1 MKAEIFKALDET
13 KLVAIIRGMDPDVC
27 LKLADAYVRG
37 GIRLVEVTFDQTGD
51 PRKTVEAIRA
61 IRRAFAGR
69 LHVGAGTVLTDAQ
82 LQSVIDVGGEFMVTP
97 SVNPALIRTCAAAG
111 LAAMPGAFT
120 PSEIVTA
127 HEAGADI
134 VKVFP
139 VRSLGP
145 QYVKDVLAP
154 LKHIRLMAVG
164 GVNPDNAA
172 DYLKAGCVGVG
183 ASGSLVN
190 KEWIAAG
197 EWDRIAAE
205 AARFIANCRVLSAVG

>member
-1 MKAEIFKALDET
+1 MEAEVLKAVEET
-13 KLVAIIRGMDPDVC
+13 RLVAIIRGMDPEICVR
-27 LKLADAYVRG
+27 LAEAYAEG

-51 PRKTVEAIRA
+51 PQKTVAAIKAIREG
-61 IRRAFAGR
+61 FAGR

-82 LQSVIDVGGEFMVTP
+82 LEAVIDAGGEFMVTP
-97 SVNPALIRTCAAAG
+97 SVNPRLIAKASAAG
-111 LAAMPGAFT
+111 LVTMPGVFT
-120 PSEIVTA
+120 PTEIVTA
-127 HEAGADI
+127 YEAGADI

-154 LKHIRLMAVG
+154 LKHISLMAVG

-172 DYLKAGCVGVG
+172 DYLRAGCVGVG

-197 EWDRIAAE
+197 EWSKIAAE
-205 AARFIANCRVLSAVG
+205 AKCFISNLKT

>member
-1 MKAEIFKALDET
+1 MKAEVLKALAET
-13 KLVAIIRGMDPDVC
+13 RLVAIIRGMDPEICV
-27 LKLADAYVRG
+27 KLAEAYVEG

-51 PRKTVEAIRA
+51 PAKTIAAIKAIREG
-61 IRRAFAGR
+61 FAGR

-82 LQSVIDVGGEFMVTP
+82 LEAVIDAGGEFMVTP
-97 SVNPALIRTCAAAG
+97 SVNPKLIAKASAAR
-111 LAAMPGAFT
+111 LATMPGAFT
-120 PSEIVTA
+120 PTEIVTA
-127 HEAGADI
+127 HEAGADV
-134 VKVFP
+134 VKIFP

-154 LKHIRLMAVG
+154 LKHISLMAVG

-172 DYLKAGCVGVG
+172 DYLRAGCVGVG

-197 EWDRIAAE
+197 AWSKIAAE
-205 AARFIANCRVLSAVG
+205 ARRFISNCNL

>member
-1 MKAEIFKALDET
+1 MKEEILKALGET
-13 KLVAIIRGMDPDVC
+13 KVVAIIRGMAPDVC
-27 LKLADAYVRG
+27 LKLAESYLSG

-51 PRKTVEAIRA
+51 PRKTVDAIAA
-61 IRRAFAGR
+61 IRREFAKDM
-69 LHVGAGTVLTDAQ
+69 HVGAGTVLTDAQ
-82 LQSVIDVGGEFMVTP
+82 LQSVIDIGGEFMVTP
-97 SVNPALIRTCAAAG
+97 SVNPRLIGTASAAG
-111 LAAMPGAFT
+111 LATMPGAFT
-120 PSEIVTA
+120 PSEIVIA
-127 HEAGADI
+127 HEAGADV
-134 VKVFP
+134 VKIFP

-190 KEWIAAG
+190 KEWIAVG
-197 EWDRIAAE
+197 EWSKIAAE
-205 AARFIANCRVLSAVG
+205 AKRFIANCVSKPLNV

>member
-37 GIRLVEVTFDQTGD
+37 GIRLVEVTFDQTDD

-61 IRRAFAGR
+61 IRQAFAGR

-205 AARFIANCRVLSAVG
+205 AARFIANCRLAASP

>member
-1 MKAEIFKALDET
+1 MKAEVLKALAET
-13 KLVAIIRGMDPDVC
+13 RLVAIIRGMDPEICVR
-27 LKLADAYVRG
+27 LAEAYAEG
-37 GIRLVEVTFDQTGD
+37 GIRLVEVTFDQAGD
-51 PRKTVEAIRA
+51 PQKTITAIRA
-61 IRRAFAGR
+61 IRERFAGK
-69 LHVGAGTVLTDAQ
+69 LHVGAGTVLTEAQ
-82 LQSVIDVGGEFMVTP
+82 LKAVIEAGGEFMVTP
-97 SVNPALIRTCAAAG
+97 SVNPKLIAKASAAG
-111 LAAMPGAFT
+111 LATMPGAFT
-120 PSEIVTA
+120 PTEIVIA

-154 LKHIRLMAVG
+154 LKHISLMAVG

-172 DYLKAGCVGVG
+172 EYLRAGCVGVG

-197 EWDRIAAE
+197 EWSKIAAE
-205 AARFIANCRVLSAVG
+205 ARRFISNCNL

>member
-1 MKAEIFKALDET
+1 MKAEVLKALAET
-13 KLVAIIRGMDPDVC
+13 RLVAIIRGMDPETCV
-27 LKLADAYVRG
+27 KLAEAYVEG

-51 PRKTVEAIRA
+51 PDKTIAAIRA
-61 IRRAFAGR
+61 IRERFAGK
-69 LHVGAGTVLTDAQ
+69 LHVGAGTVLTEAQ
-82 LQSVIDVGGEFMVTP
+82 LKALIDVGGEFMVTP
-97 SVNPALIRTCAAAG
+97 SVNPELIRMCVAAG
-111 LAAMPGAFT
+111 LVAMPGAFT

-127 HEAGADI
+127 HEAGADV

-154 LKHIRLMAVG
+154 LKHISLMAVG

-197 EWDRIAAE
+197 EWSKIAAE
-205 AARFIANCRVLSAVG
+205 ARRFISNCNP

>member
-1 MKAEIFKALDET
+1 MKAEVLKALADT
-13 KLVAIIRGMDPDVC
+13 RLVAIIRGMDPEICV
-27 LKLADAYVRG
+27 KLAEAYVEG

-51 PRKTVEAIRA
+51 PRKTIAAIRA
-61 IRRAFAGR
+61 IRERFAGK
-69 LHVGAGTVLTDAQ
+69 LHVGAGTVLTEAQ
-82 LQSVIDVGGEFMVTP
+82 LKAVIEAGGEFMVTP
-97 SVNPALIRTCAAAG
+97 SVNPALIRACVAAG
-111 LAAMPGAFT
+111 LVAMPGAFT

-134 VKVFP
+134 VKIFP
-139 VRSLGP
+139 IRALGP

-154 LKHIRLMAVG
+154 LKHISLMAVG

-172 DYLKAGCVGVG
+172 DYLRAGCLGVG

-197 EWDRIAAE
+197 EWSKIADE
-205 AARFIANCRVLSAVG
+205 ARRFIANLSC

>member
-1 MKAEIFKALDET
+1 MKAEVLKAVEET
-13 KLVAIIRGMDPDVC
+13 RLVAIIRGMASEICVR
-27 LKLADAYVRG
+27 LAEAYAEG
-37 GIRLVEVTFDQTGD
+37 GIRLVEVTFDQAGD
-51 PRKTVEAIRA
+51 PAKTIAAIKAIREG
-61 IRRAFAGR
+61 FAGR
-69 LHVGAGTVLTDAQ
+69 LHVGAGTVLTEAQ
-82 LQSVIDVGGEFMVTP
+82 LEAVIDAGGEFMVTP
-97 SVNPALIRTCAAAG
+97 SVNPKLIAKASAAG
-111 LAAMPGAFT
+111 LVTMPGAFT
-120 PSEIVTA
+120 PTEIVTA

-154 LKHIRLMAVG
+154 LKHISLMAVG

-172 DYLKAGCVGVG
+172 DYLRAGCVGVG

-197 EWDRIAAE
+197 EWSKIAAE
-205 AARFIANCRVLSAVG
+205 ARRFIANCKI

>member
-1 MKAEIFKALDET
+1 MKAEVLKALAET
-13 KLVAIIRGMDPDVC
+13 RLVAIIRGMDPEICVR
-27 LKLADAYVRG
+27 LAEAYAEG

-51 PRKTVEAIRA
+51 PGKTVAAIKAIREE
-61 IRRAFAGR
+61 FAGR
-69 LHVGAGTVLTDAQ
+69 LRVGAGTVLTAAQ
-82 LQSVIDVGGEFMVTP
+82 LQAVIDAGGEFMVMP
-97 SVNPALIRTCAAAG
+97 SVNPKLIAKASAAG
-111 LAAMPGAFT
+111 LVTMPGAFT
-120 PSEIVTA
+120 PTEIVTA
-127 HEAGADI
+127 HEAGADV

-154 LKHIRLMAVG
+154 LKHISLMAVG

-172 DYLKAGCVGVG
+172 DYLRAGCVGVG

-197 EWDRIAAE
+197 EWSKIAAE
-205 AARFIANCRVLSAVG
+205 VRRFISNCKI

>member
-1 MKAEIFKALDET
+1 MKAEVLKALAET
-13 KLVAIIRGMDPDVC
+13 RLVAIIRGMDPEICVR
-27 LKLADAYVRG
+27 LAEAYAEG

-51 PRKTVEAIRA
+51 PAKTIAAIKAIREG
-61 IRRAFAGR
+61 FTGR

-82 LQSVIDVGGEFMVTP
+82 LEAVIDAGGEFMVTP
-97 SVNPALIRTCAAAG
+97 SVNPKLIAKASAAG
-111 LAAMPGAFT
+111 LATMPGAFT
-120 PSEIVTA
+120 PTEIVTA

-154 LKHIRLMAVG
+154 LKHISLMAVG

-172 DYLKAGCVGVG
+172 DYLRAGCVGVG

-197 EWDRIAAE
+197 EWSKIAAE
-205 AARFIANCRVLSAVG
+205 ARRFIANCKI

>member
-1 MKAEIFKALDET
+1 MKEEILKALGET
-13 KLVAIIRGMDPDVC
+13 KVVAIIRGMAPDVC
-27 LKLADAYVRG
+27 LKLAESYLSG

-51 PRKTVEAIRA
+51 PRKTVDAIAA
-61 IRRAFAGR
+61 IRREFAKDM
-69 LHVGAGTVLTDAQ
+69 HVGAGTVLTDAQ
-82 LQSVIDVGGEFMVTP
+82 LQSVIDIGGEFMVTP
-97 SVNPALIRTCAAAG
+97 SVNPRLIGTASAAG
-111 LAAMPGAFT
+111 LATMPGAFT
-120 PSEIVTA
+120 PSEIVIA
-127 HEAGADI
+127 HEAGADV
-134 VKVFP
+134 VKIFP

-197 EWDRIAAE
+197 EWAKIAAE
-205 AARFIANCRVLSAVG
+205 ARRFISNCNL

>member
-1 MKAEIFKALDET
+1 MKEEILKALGET
-13 KLVAIIRGMDPDVC
+13 KVVAIIRGMDPDVC
-27 LKLADAYVRG
+27 LKLAESYLSG

-51 PRKTVEAIRA
+51 PRKTVDAIAA
-61 IRRAFAGR
+61 IRREFAKDM
-69 LHVGAGTVLTDAQ
+69 HVGAGTVLTDAQ
-82 LQSVIDVGGEFMVTP
+82 LQSMIDIGGEFMVTP
-97 SVNPALIRTCAAAG
+97 SVNPRLIGTASAAG
-111 LAAMPGAFT
+111 LATMPGAFT
-120 PSEIVTA
+120 PSEIVIA
-127 HEAGADI
+127 HEAGADV
-134 VKVFP
+134 VKIFP
-139 VRSLGP
+139 VRALGP

-197 EWDRIAAE
+197 EWANIAAE
-205 AARFIANCRVLSAVG
+205 ARRFISNCNL

>member
-1 MKAEIFKALDET
+1 MKAEVLKALADT
-13 KLVAIIRGMDPDVC
+13 RLVAIIRGMDPEVC
-27 LKLADAYVRG
+27 VKLAEAYVEG

-51 PRKTVEAIRA
+51 PRKTIAAIRA
-61 IRRAFAGR
+61 IRERFAGK
-69 LHVGAGTVLTDAQ
+69 LHVGAGTVLTEAQ
-82 LQSVIDVGGEFMVTP
+82 LKAVIEAGGEFMVTP
-97 SVNPALIRTCAAAG
+97 SVNPALIRMCVAAG
-111 LAAMPGAFT
+111 LVAMPGAFT

-134 VKVFP
+134 VKIFP
-139 VRSLGP
+139 IRALGP

-154 LKHIRLMAVG
+154 LKHISLMAVG

-197 EWDRIAAE
+197 EWPKIAAE
-205 AARFIANCRVLSAVG
+205 ARRFIANLSR

>member
-1 MKAEIFKALDET
+1 MKAEVLKALDET

-61 IRRAFAGR
+61 IREAFAGR

-164 GVNPDNAA
+164 GVNPDNAT

-197 EWDRIAAE
+197 NWDKIAAE
-205 AARFIANCRVLSAVG
+205 AVRFASNCTISVG

>member
-61 IRRAFAGR
+61 IREAFAGR

-120 PSEIVTA
+120 PTEIVTA

-154 LKHIRLMAVG
+154 LRHIRLMAVG

-197 EWDRIAAE
+197 EWDKIAAE
-205 AARFIANCRVLSAVG
+205 AARFIANCRLEVSP

>member
-1 MKAEIFKALDET
+1 MKAEVLKAVEET
-13 KLVAIIRGMDPDVC
+13 RLVAIIRGMEPEICVR
-27 LKLADAYVRG
+27 LAEAYAEG

-51 PRKTVEAIRA
+51 PQKTVAAIKAIREG
-61 IRRAFAGR
+61 FAGR

-82 LQSVIDVGGEFMVTP
+82 LEAVIDVGGEFMVTP
-97 SVNPALIRTCAAAG
+97 SVNPRLIVKASAAG
-111 LAAMPGAFT
+111 LVTMPGAFT
-120 PSEIVTA
+120 PTEIVTA
-127 HEAGADI
+127 HEAGADV

-154 LKHIRLMAVG
+154 LKHISLMAVG

-172 DYLKAGCVGVG
+172 DYLRAGCVGVG

-197 EWDRIAAE
+197 EWSKIAAE
-205 AARFIANCRVLSAVG
+205 ARRFIANCKI

>member
-13 KLVAIIRGMDPDVC
+13 KLVAIIRGMDPDIC

-61 IRRAFAGR
+61 IRQAFAGR

-205 AARFIANCRVLSAVG
+205 AARFIANCRLAASP

>member
-1 MKAEIFKALDET
+1 MKI
-13 KLVAIIRGMDPDVC
+13 
-27 LKLADAYVRG
+27 
-37 GIRLVEVTFDQTGD
+37 VTFG
-51 PRKTVEAIRA
+51 EIMM
-61 IRRAFAGR
+61 R
-69 LHVGAGTVLTDAQ
+69 LNPEGYYRFVQADKFEVSYA
-82 LQSVIDVGGEFMVTP
+82 GGEFMVTP
-97 SVNPALIRTCAAAG
+97 SVNPKLIARASAAG
-111 LAAMPGAFT
+111 LATMPGAFT
-120 PSEIVTA
+120 PTEIVTA

-154 LKHIRLMAVG
+154 LKHISLMAVG

-197 EWDRIAAE
+197 EWSKIAAE
-205 AARFIANCRVLSAVG
+205 ARRFIANCKI

>member
-1 MKAEIFKALDET
+1 MKAEVLKAVEET
-13 KLVAIIRGMDPDVC
+13 RLVAIIRGMDPEICVR
-27 LKLADAYVRG
+27 LAEAYAEG
-37 GIRLVEVTFDQTGD
+37 GIRLVEVTFDQAGD
-51 PRKTVEAIRA
+51 PAKTVAAIKAIREG
-61 IRRAFAGR
+61 FTGR

-82 LQSVIDVGGEFMVTP
+82 LEAVIDAGGEFMVTP
-97 SVNPALIRTCAAAG
+97 SVNPKLIAKASAAG
-111 LAAMPGAFT
+111 LLTMPGAFT
-120 PSEIVTA
+120 PTEIVTA
-127 HEAGADI
+127 HEAGADV

-154 LKHIRLMAVG
+154 LKHISLMAVG

-172 DYLKAGCVGVG
+172 DYLRAGCVGVG

-197 EWDRIAAE
+197 EWSKIAAE
-205 AARFIANCRVLSAVG
+205 AKRFISNLKV

>member
-1 MKAEIFKALDET
+1 MKAEVLKALAET
-13 KLVAIIRGMDPDVC
+13 RLVAIIRGMDPAICVR
-27 LKLADAYVRG
+27 LAEAYAEG

-51 PRKTVEAIRA
+51 PRKTIDAIRA
-61 IRRAFAGR
+61 IREGFAGR

-82 LQSVIDVGGEFMVTP
+82 LEAVIDAGGEFMVTP
-97 SVNPALIRTCAAAG
+97 SVNPKLIAKASGAG
-111 LAAMPGAFT
+111 LATMPGAFT
-120 PSEIVTA
+120 PTEIVTA

-154 LKHIRLMAVG
+154 LKHISLMAVG

-172 DYLKAGCVGVG
+172 DYLKAGCIGVG

-197 EWDRIAAE
+197 EWSKIAAE
-205 AARFIANCRVLSAVG
+205 ARRFIANLSC

>member
-1 MKAEIFKALDET
+1 MKAEVLKALAET
-13 KLVAIIRGMDPDVC
+13 RLVAIIRGMDPETCV
-27 LKLADAYVRG
+27 KLAEAYVEG

-51 PRKTVEAIRA
+51 PGKTIAAIRA
-61 IRRAFAGR
+61 IRERFAGK
-69 LHVGAGTVLTDAQ
+69 LHVGAGTVLTEAQ
-82 LQSVIDVGGEFMVTP
+82 LKALIDVGGEFMVTP
-97 SVNPALIRTCAAAG
+97 SVNPALIRMCVAAG
-111 LAAMPGAFT
+111 LVAMPGAFT

-127 HEAGADI
+127 HEAGADV

-154 LKHIRLMAVG
+154 LKHISLMAVG

-190 KEWIAAG
+190 REWIAAG
-197 EWDRIAAE
+197 EWSKIAAQ
-205 AARFIANCRVLSAVG
+205 ARRFISNCNP

>member
-1 MKAEIFKALDET
+1 MREDVLKALDET
-13 KLVAIIRGMDPDVC
+13 KIVAIIRGMDPEICVR
-27 LKLADAYVRG
+27 LADAYVRG

-51 PRKTVEAIRA
+51 PKKTVEAIRA
-61 IRRAFAGR
+61 IREQFAGR
-69 LHVGAGTVLTDAQ
+69 LHVGAGTVLTEAQ
-82 LQSVIDVGGEFMVTP
+82 LQAVIDVGGEFMVTP
-97 SVNPALIRTCAAAG
+97 SVNPALIRTCVAAG
-111 LAAMPGAFT
+111 LVAMPGAFT

-127 HEAGADI
+127 HEAGADV

-154 LKHIRLMAVG
+154 LKHINLMAVG

-172 DYLKAGCVGVG
+172 DYLKAGCIGVG

-190 KEWIAAG
+190 KDWIAAG
-197 EWDRIAAE
+197 EWDKIAAE
-205 AARFIANCRVLSAVG
+205 AARFIANCR

>member
-13 KLVAIIRGMDPDVC
+13 KLVAIIRGMDPDIC

-120 PSEIVTA
+120 PSEIVAA

-134 VKVFP
+134 VKIFP
-139 VRSLGP
+139 IRALGP

-154 LKHIRLMAVG
+154 LKHISLMAVG

-172 DYLKAGCVGVG
+172 EYLRAGCVGVG

-197 EWDRIAAE
+197 EWSKIAAE
-205 AARFIANCRVLSAVG
+205 ARRFISSCNL

>member
-1 MKAEIFKALDET
+1 MKNEVLKALAET
-13 KLVAIIRGMDPDVC
+13 RLVAIIRGMDPEICVR
-27 LKLADAYVRG
+27 LAEAYAEG

-51 PRKTVEAIRA
+51 PRKTVAAIRA
-61 IRRAFAGR
+61 IREGFAGR

-82 LQSVIDVGGEFMVTP
+82 LEAVIDAGGEFMVTP
-97 SVNPALIRTCAAAG
+97 SVNPKLISKASAAG
-111 LAAMPGAFT
+111 LVTMPGAFT
-120 PSEIVTA
+120 PTEIVTA
-127 HEAGADI
+127 HEAGADV
-134 VKVFP
+134 VKIFP

-154 LKHIRLMAVG
+154 LKHISLMAVG

-172 DYLKAGCVGVG
+172 DYLRAGCVGVG

-197 EWDRIAAE
+197 EWSKIAAE
-205 AARFIANCRVLSAVG
+205 ARRFIANLGC

>member
-1 MKAEIFKALDET
+1 MKAEVLKAVEET
-13 KLVAIIRGMDPDVC
+13 RLVAIIRGMEPEICVR
-27 LKLADAYVRG
+27 LAEAYAEG

-51 PRKTVEAIRA
+51 PQKTVAAIKAIREG
-61 IRRAFAGR
+61 FAGR

-82 LQSVIDVGGEFMVTP
+82 LEAVIDAGGEFMVTP
-97 SVNPALIRTCAAAG
+97 SVNPKLIAKASAAG
-111 LAAMPGAFT
+111 LATMPGAFT
-120 PSEIVTA
+120 PTEIVTA

-139 VRSLGP
+139 VRALGP

-154 LKHIRLMAVG
+154 LKHISLMAVG

-172 DYLKAGCVGVG
+172 EYLRAGCVGVG

-197 EWDRIAAE
+197 EWSKIAAE
-205 AARFIANCRVLSAVG
+205 ARRFIANCKI

>member
-1 MKAEIFKALDET
+1 MKAEVLKAVEET
-13 KLVAIIRGMDPDVC
+13 RLVAIIRGMDPEICVR
-27 LKLADAYVRG
+27 LAEAYAEG

-51 PRKTVEAIRA
+51 PAKTVAAIRA
-61 IRRAFAGR
+61 IREGFAGR

-82 LQSVIDVGGEFMVTP
+82 LEAVIDVGGEFMVTP
-97 SVNPALIRTCAAAG
+97 SVNPKLIAKASAAG
-111 LAAMPGAFT
+111 LVTMPGAFT
-120 PSEIVTA
+120 PTEIVTA

-154 LKHIRLMAVG
+154 LKHISLMAVG

-172 DYLKAGCVGVG
+172 EYLRAGCVGVG

-197 EWDRIAAE
+197 EWSKIAAE
-205 AARFIANCRVLSAVG
+205 ARRFIANCKI

>member
-1 MKAEIFKALDET
+1 MKAEVLKALAET
-13 KLVAIIRGMDPDVC
+13 RLVAIIRGMDPEICV
-27 LKLADAYVRG
+27 KLAEAYVEG

-51 PRKTVEAIRA
+51 PRKTIAAIRA
-61 IRRAFAGR
+61 IRERFAGK
-69 LHVGAGTVLTDAQ
+69 LHVGAGTVLTEAQ
-82 LQSVIDVGGEFMVTP
+82 LKAVIEAGGEFMVTP
-97 SVNPALIRTCAAAG
+97 SVNPVLIRMCVAAG
-111 LAAMPGAFT
+111 LVAMPGAFT

-134 VKVFP
+134 VKIFP
-139 VRSLGP
+139 IRALGP

-154 LKHIRLMAVG
+154 LKHISLMAVG

-197 EWDRIAAE
+197 EWSKIAAE
-205 AARFIANCRVLSAVG
+205 ARRVIANCKI

>member
-1 MKAEIFKALDET
+1 MKTEVLKALAET
-13 KLVAIIRGMDPDVC
+13 RLVAIIRGMDPEICVR
-27 LKLADAYVRG
+27 LAEAYAEG
-37 GIRLVEVTFDQTGD
+37 GIRLVEVTFDQAGD
-51 PRKTVEAIRA
+51 PNKTIAAIRA
-61 IRRAFAGR
+61 IRKRFAGK
-69 LHVGAGTVLTDAQ
+69 LHVGAGTVLTEAQ
-82 LQSVIDVGGEFMVTP
+82 LEAVIDVGGEFMVTP
-97 SVNPALIRTCAAAG
+97 SVNPKLIAKASAAG
-111 LAAMPGAFT
+111 LVTMPGAFT
-120 PSEIVTA
+120 PTEIVTA

-154 LKHIRLMAVG
+154 LKHISLMAVG

-172 DYLKAGCVGVG
+172 DYLRAGCVGVG

-197 EWDRIAAE
+197 EWAKIAAE
-205 AARFIANCRVLSAVG
+205 ARRFIANLSC